1 MTTQSPLSQ
10 IKKLANNLKYSAEG
24 LATEVSA
31 VGRGLIPVLR
41 SDIVAKGGG
50 VRGKL
55 TLLEGIARYGFS
67 TARQMRY
74 AAFHAPDQ
82 LAFIDD
88 MGQRTY
94 GEMLDD
100 VQALARALQRRG
112 VGKGSRVG
120 VMCRNSRA
128 IIYALGAKGFVGAKI
143 FLLNIG
149 SSPEQ
154 LANSL
159 AEHDLDLLIIDE
171 EFAERLPEDLGG
183 CEIIIGHAEDL
194 SSPQVRDASWPTF
207 QQVIDSAPGEQEEKL
222 PLFPKRDRI
231 IIMSSGTSGTPKG
244 VSIQDPLI
252 PTPLVTLVTKVPWRK
267 HMMVQMS
274 ASMFHAWGW
283 GNINLIIAHRATVV
297 LRRVFDPKQAMED
310 LVNYQVEGIISSPI
324 FLKEQLRVAVEGDYD
339 VSNVKMIFSSGH
351 AISPELIDGIH
362 EKFGPI
368 LANYYGSTEA
378 SSCVIATG
386 EDLAKD
392 PAVSGRPVAG
402 VRIKILDEDGKEL
415 PPGQVGR
422 IFCRGRLTM
431 KEYTNDRDKM
441 VIEKGLLEIG
451 DKGYL
456 TEDGRLYVL
465 GRNDDMI
472 IVGGE
477 NVYPK
482 SVSEALEPMP
492 GIRDLFVKG
501 VEDEETFARLAV
513 WIVREDDETGRSLTK
528 KGVQD
533 WVRDKLAEHSVPRD
547 VVFVDELPYNPTGK
561 VMPRQLPDSRI
572 HGEP

>member
-50 VRGKL
+50 VRGQL
-55 TLLEGIARYGFS
+55 AFLEGIARYGFS

-94 GEMLDD
+94 REMLDD
-100 VQALARALQRRG
+100 VQALARSLQSRG
-112 VGKGSRVG
+112 VGKGDRVG

-128 IIYALGAKGFVGAKI
+128 IIYAIGAKGFVGTKI

-154 LANSL
+154 LAKSMV
-159 AEHDLDLLIIDE
+159 EHDLDLLYIDE
-171 EFAERLPEDLGG
+171 EFAERLPEDLGD
-183 CEIIIGHAEDL
+183 CEIIIGHAEGL
-194 SSPQVRDASWPTF
+194 GNPKVRDASWPTF
-207 QQVIDSAPGEQEEKL
+207 QQLIDTAPSAEAEKL
-222 PLFPKRDRI
+222 PLFPKRDHI

-244 VSIQDPLI
+244 VAIREPLI
-252 PTPLVTLVTKVPWRK
+252 PTPLRALVTRVPWRAK
-267 HMMVQMS
+267 MMVQMS
-274 ASMFHAWGW
+274 ASMFHSWGW
-283 GNINLIIAHRATVV
+283 ANINLIIAHRATVV
-297 LRRVFDPKQAMED
+297 LRRVFDPQQAMED
-310 LVNYQVEGIISSPI
+310 LVNYQVEGIITSPI
-324 FLKEQLRVAVEGDYD
+324 FLKEQLRVAEEGDYD
-339 VSNVKMIFSSGH
+339 VSRVKMIISSGH
-351 AISPELIDGIH
+351 AMTPDFIRAVQAM
-362 EKFGPI
+362 FGPV
-368 LANYYGSTEA
+368 LANFYGSTEA
-378 SSCVIATG
+378 SSCVMTTPEELA
-386 EDLAKD
+386 EDPKLAGR
-392 PAVSGRPVAG
+392 AVTG
-402 VRIKILDEDGKEL
+402 VRIKILDEDGNEL

-422 IFCRGRLTM
+422 IFCRGAMTM
-431 KEYTNDRDKM
+431 KQYTNARDKM

-482 SVSEALEPMP
+482 SVTEVLEPMP

-501 VEDEETFARLAV
+501 VEDKDTFARLAV
-513 WIVREDDETGRSLTK
+513 WIVREDDETGRRLTK
-528 KGVQD
+528 KAVQD
-533 WVRDKLAEHSVPRD
+533 WVLEKLAEHSVPRD